1 MSRFLLILLS
11 LFFAETYAQRNE
23 FNFNSGWQF
32 LKKQNINNADL
43 KNWENVRIPHT
54 WNLDAYEKQNYERN
68 TFWYRK
74 YFEVPQ
80 NIKDKELYLRFE
92 AINSYAEV
100 YLNEHLLTKHSGG
113 YSAFNVFLE
122 KKYLKEKTNL
132 ITIKVDNKNIDIPP
146 LSGDFTIFGG
156 IYRNVKLIATEKEHF
171 DMDNYGSTGIFVS
184 TSDVSEDAGNVLIK
198 GSISNF
204 NKELG
209 LCFSVSQAGKTIY
222 SQKYGITSADFNL
235 KDIKINSPKLWSPE
249 NPNLYKAKIQLLK
262 NGKPI
267 DEVTTDFGFRWF
279 SVDTTNGF
287 KLNGKPL
294 KLMGTNRHQDKFPYG
309 IAIPDTV
316 NWQDMKLIKEMG
328 ANFVRLAH
336 YPQSDE
342 VLKACDSLGLLVW
355 EEIPV
360 VDIISESDLFTT
372 NAENQL
378 KEMIRQHYNHPSI
391 AFWGY
396 MNEPII
402 QVQYRIDKEK
412 QNDFYKKT
420 VSLARHLEKLL
431 KQEDSSRL
439 SVIAFHGTNLYNEI
453 GLNGIADIT
462 GWNLYQGWYGD
473 RLENFEKFTDE
484 QHQKLPQ
491 KPIIISEFGAGSDK
505 RLHSLHPETFDFSI
519 EYQQKFLEHYL
530 PEIAKRSY
538 IIGATEWNFIDFN
551 VATRQESMPRTNN
564 KGLVYNNRIPK
575 DVFYYFKSFLKKDI
589 PVLHIATDD
598 WPLRTVVTDN
608 NVFNLPIKVYSNQK
622 KVKLKVNDTE
632 ITTQTVENFNSVFD
646 VKLKNGKNTIEAIS
660 SENPTISE
668 KKEIILNT
676 VPEILKNKKNIDIAI
691 NIGSN
696 CDFWDEENKIY
707 WIADKK
713 YTAGSWGYIDGQ
725 IFRKSP
731 DRIGTTAEIKNTLN
745 TPLFQTKREKLTTYR
760 FDVPNGNYELQLGFA
775 DLYNALEKQAYDL
788 NKKSSE
794 NNTGINDFNIFING
808 KIYLRNFSPY
818 NLMGNN
824 AALKKNLKI
833 KNTNKSIKI
842 QFEAISGNTFIS
854 SLRIKYLD

>member
-1 MSRFLLILLS
+1 M
-11 LFFAETYAQRNE
+11 
-23 FNFNSGWQF
+23 
-32 LKKQNINNADL
+32 
-43 KNWENVRIPHT
+43 
-54 WNLDAYEKQNYERN
+54 
-68 TFWYRK
+68 
-74 YFEVPQ
+74 
-80 NIKDKELYLRFE
+80 
-92 AINSYAEV
+92 
-100 YLNEHLLTKHSGG
+100 
-113 YSAFNVFLE
+113 
-122 KKYLKEKTNL
+122 
-132 ITIKVDNKNIDIPP
+132 
-146 LSGDFTIFGG
+146 
-156 IYRNVKLIATEKEHF
+156 
-171 DMDNYGSTGIFVS
+171 
-184 TSDVSEDAGNVLIK
+184 
-198 GSISNF
+198 
-204 NKELG
+204 
-209 LCFSVSQAGKTIY
+209 
-222 SQKYGITSADFNL
+222 
-235 KDIKINSPKLWSPE
+235 
-249 NPNLYKAKIQLLK
+249 
-262 NGKPI
+262 
-267 DEVTTDFGFRWF
+267 
-279 SVDTTNGF
+279 
-287 KLNGKPL
+287 
-294 KLMGTNRHQDKFPYG
+294 
-309 IAIPDTV
+309 
-316 NWQDMKLIKEMG
+316 
-328 ANFVRLAH
+328 
-336 YPQSDE
+336 
-342 VLKACDSLGLLVW
+342 
-355 EEIPV
+355 
-360 VDIISESDLFTT
+360 
-372 NAENQL
+372 
-378 KEMIRQHYNHPSI
+378 
-391 AFWGY
+391 
-396 MNEPII
+396 
-402 QVQYRIDKEK
+402 
-412 QNDFYKKT
+412 
-420 VSLARHLEKLL
+420 
-431 KQEDSSRL
+431 
-439 SVIAFHGTNLYNEI
+439 
-453 GLNGIADIT
+453 
-462 GWNLYQGWYGD
+462 
-473 RLENFEKFTDE
+473 
-484 QHQKLPQ
+484 
-491 KPIIISEFGAGSDK
+491 
-505 RLHSLHPETFDFSI
+505 HPETFDFSI

-818 NLMGNN
+818 NLIGNN